1 MIQNFLGKCLHKDPL
16 RRATVDELL
25 MDPFVNSYPSKDHS
39 KDWEFIDIF
48 IRPLYNKHPATVKL
62 AITQVLAKNMTEIA
76 QERVNEHLQRLDPGL
91 DLFRLKQMWYYAV
104 CIRNSLYVDSVFDVF
119 DDDSDGFIDVDE
131 FGTVFDNETIQ
142 NLCLNDM
149 DHWKQAKSNRCTLM
163 NAWVRA
169 MIKEV
174 DLDKDGKLSRQE
186 FVNAMSDHLDWSVVH
201 TNE

>member
-1 MIQNFLGKCLHKDPL
+1 
-16 RRATVDELL
+16 
-25 MDPFVNSYPSKDHS
+25 
-39 KDWEFIDIF
+39 
-48 IRPLYNKHPATVKL
+48 
-62 AITQVLAKNMTEIA
+62 MTEIA
-76 QERVNEHLQRLDPGL
+76 QERVNEHLQRLDPFGGKIVTRDSMIRVGMNCGLDYTISCNMIDYVLALVDGVFEPRIGL